1 MANSNTTVQNQQRG
15 GIVGYFRNVKA
26 EMKKVVWPKRQ
37 ELVNSTIVVFVA
49 VLFISLIIGGVD
61 AIFSRLFRMLLQ
73 VVG

>member
-1 MANSNTTVQNQQRG
+1 MANTNTTVRNQQRG

-26 EMKKVVWPKRQ
+26 EMKKVVWPKKK
-37 ELVNSTIVVFVA
+37 ELINSTVVVFVT

-61 AIFSRLFRMLLQ
+61 AVFSRLFRLLLQ